1 MKIHLNQKKKA
12 MISHKRP
19 RAGLGPKKVFF
30 YLFLLLLVPV
40 AFFVVPEFLSTGYS
54 SAVVVSGDL
63 PQEEVLGEVSEVEK
77 FVPIYLPTPNS
88 VRAVYMTS
96 WVAGTPSLRTKIVE
110 LIEETELNSIVI
122 DIKDDTGRVSFA
134 VEDEYLNE
142 IGTPEIRIPDIK
154 EFIKSLNEKQIYV
167 IGRISV
173 FQDPHLIKVRPELA
187 VKRDSDKTINWG
199 DRKGIGWLDAGSHE
213 AWDYVISIAREA
225 HKVGFDELNFDYIRF
240 PSDGNMRDIYYPFSE
255 DKVLADPEFGKAI
268 VLKNFFAYL
277 DSQLNDLEI
286 PISADLFGMTTT
298 NKDDLNIGQVLENAL
313 PYFDYIAPMVY
324 PSHYPKG
331 FNGYQ
336 NVNQYPYEI
345 VNFSMSEAVK
355 RVGELKITL
364 ASTTP
369 DAPYLSKLKPNQL
382 RPWLQD
388 NDYPVHYT
396 PEMVRAQIDATYDAG
411 LNSWML
417 WDAANTYTRAALLK
431 NEIDGANE

>member
-1 MKIHLNQKKKA
+1 MKEDSNQKTQETQEEMIFHPEIKRLNKA
-12 MISHKRP
+12 KIILYTIP
-19 RAGLGPKKVFF
+19 VLVIFGVFF
-30 YLFLLLLVPV
+30 GVPHI
-40 AFFVVPEFLSTGYS
+40 FSTKYI
-54 SAVVVSGDL
+54 SGGTI
-63 PQEEVLGEVSEVEK
+63 PIISGEKEEGKDENK

-88 VRAVYMTS
+88 VKGVYMTS
-96 WVAGTPSLRTKIVE
+96 WVAGTDSLRKQIVKLVE
-110 LIEETELNSIVI
+110 DTELNTIII

-142 IGTPEIRIPDIK
+142 IGSPEVRIPDIK
-154 EFIKSLNEKQIYV
+154 EFIKYLNTKGIYI

-173 FQDPHLIKVRPELA
+173 FQDPYLIKQRPDLA
-187 VKRDSDKTINWG
+187 VKRASDGAVWR

-213 AWDYVISIAREA
+213 AWDYVVSIARESYN
-225 HKVGFDELNFDYIRF
+225 VGFDELNFDYIRF

-255 DKVLADPEFGKAI
+255 EKVLTDPDFGKAK

-277 DSQLNDLEI
+277 DSQLEDLDM

-324 PSHYPKG
+324 PSHYPTG

-336 NVNQYPYEI
+336 NVNAYPYEI

-355 RVGELKITL
+355 RIREFKEIK

-369 DAPYLSKLKPNQL
+369 NAPYLSKLRTNQL

-388 NDYPVHYT
+388 NDYPVPYT

-417 WDAANTYTRAALLK
+417 WDAANTYTRAALENVTLE
-431 NEIDGANE
+431 NQE